1 MSNLKRAQLQQAAI
15 LNRIN
20 RKIQKATGPQ
30 QASMV
35 NVSTVVYGDEQPG
48 GAPTPGTPDSG
59 TINQSCADNAT
70 TNITIGAVLE
80 IAAIHITYQCTTGA
94 YYEGGSAV
102 LFTDGTN
109 ANCSVGA
116 RSYLGSG
123 YCLDDDAPLD
133 GDVNGGILRLK
144 VTTKSLGGACD
155 FRATYLT
162 VEA

>member
-1 MSNLKRAQLQQAAI
+1 MSRLKRPRSDAYEVLRLI
-15 LNRIN
+15 D
-20 RKIQKATGPQ
+20 RKIKRITKPLVTGVS
-30 QASMV
+30 AV
-35 NVSTVVYGDEQPG
+35 NGWEYGDEQPG
-48 GAPTPGTPDSG
+48 GSG
-59 TINQSCADNAT
+59 GDFPSTTETIDQECADNAT
-70 TNITIGAVLE
+70 TNIEIGPVAS
-80 IAAIHITYQCTTGA
+80 IAAIHLAYQCTTGA